1 MAQIVGRMIRA
12 AKLDP
17 TLYAAVARDRQ
28 AMGEAMTVVAIASVA
43 IALGMDLAR
52 FKGLLGGAA
61 ALVGGWFLSA
71 LLAYLLGITVL
82 REPGTRATLPAV
94 LRAAGYACAPGIIAG
109 LGIMPYPLGAFAN
122 LAAHVWWL
130 LAFIVAIRVVMGY
143 ENNVKA
149 VMIGILGW
157 GLKTAFVLLMIM
169 QGVGDITITG
179 L

>member
-17 TLYAAVARDRQ
+17 TLYAAVAWDRQ
-28 AMGEAMTVVAIASVA
+28 AMGEAMTVMVIASVA
-43 IALGMDLAR
+43 TALGMEMVG
-52 FKGLLGGAA
+52 FKGLLGGASA
-61 ALVGGWFLSA
+61 SLGGWFLSA

-94 LRAAGYACAPGIIAG
+94 LRAGGYACAPGVIAG

-122 LAAHVWWL
+122 LAANVWWL
-130 LAFIVAIRVVMGY
+130 LAFIVAIRVVMNY

-157 GLKTAFVLLMIM
+157 GVKTAFVLLLIM
-169 QGVGDITITG
+169 SGVGDIAITG